1 MESLKRQAARILR
14 EQKKYKLWLVS
25 FLCLAV
31 LVTAGTV
38 AALTMSGQALN
49 RKEKVLT
56 CKLEV
61 HRHTEQCRDSEGE
74 LTCGQADY
82 AVHVH
87 NDDCY
92 GEDGALVC
100 ALPENHVETVAVFT
114 K

>member
-56 CKLEV
+56 CKLEA
-61 HRHTEQCRDSEGE
+61 QC
-74 LTCGQADY
+74 
-82 AVHVH
+82 
-87 NDDCY
+87 DDRRT
-92 GEDGALVC
+92 GIPSSAGTA
-100 ALPENHVETVAVFT
+100 
-114 K
+114 KGS

>member
-1 MESLKRQAARILR
+1 M
-14 EQKKYKLWLVS
+14 
-25 FLCLAV
+25 
-31 LVTAGTV
+31 
-38 AALTMSGQALN
+38 
-49 RKEKVLT
+49 LT

-100 ALPENHVETVAVFT
+100 ALPEAYISSAPAKFLQPVSLKIPSCLSFLISKLHWLVYQP
-114 K
+114 

>member
-100 ALPENHVETVAVFT
+100 ALPEKEPHVHDAACF
-114 K
+114 